1 MVMISR
7 ELRASFTSVGLAD
20 STSAVSRSP
29 LSLNLSNTPSRKS
42 SSACGLLSVPA
53 GRSSC
58 SSDRGRARG
67 GCIQHAL
74 AHGAVGGFLVLDW
87 TVV

>member
-1 MVMISR
+1 MRCSGLALSFSARATTPSTFLSVTVMISR

-29 LSLNLSNTPSRKS
+29 LSLNLSNTPSRNS
-42 SSACGLLSVPA
+42 SSACGLFSVPG

-58 SSDRGRARG
+58 SSGPG
-67 GCIQHAL
+67 
-74 AHGAVGGFLVLDW
+74 
-87 TVV
+87 

>member
-1 MVMISR
+1 MRCSGLALSLSARATTPSTFLSVTVMISR

-29 LSLNLSNTPSRKS
+29 LSLNLSNTPSRNS
-42 SSACGLLSVPA
+42 SRAAGLFSVPA

-58 SSDRGRARG
+58 SSGPG
-67 GCIQHAL
+67 
-74 AHGAVGGFLVLDW
+74 
-87 TVV
+87 

>member
-1 MVMISR
+1 MRCSGLALSFSARATTPSTFLSVMVMISR

-42 SSACGLLSVPA
+42 SSACGLLGA
-53 GRSSC
+53 GGQVELLFRP
-58 SSDRGRARG
+58 G
-67 GCIQHAL
+67 
-74 AHGAVGGFLVLDW
+74 
-87 TVV
+87 